1 MIDYFNNLYNFKNPI
16 RHFFNLDNF
25 NYDSAGNGNI
35 NDLAWTAPVTFK
47 IFKNEH
53 EERVISFPNILNYYH
68 TLNAFSKEENF
79 YKIQHI
85 GQRKRV
91 CPDIKVGEFSV
102 MSYSKALQR
111 DAFNLTKYDKLLILD
126 IKSFYGRLYTHDL
139 NFNSSNDLE
148 RRLTSLNKGRTSG
161 ILLGSY
167 LSLFVAEKYLKRIED
182 DLIQSLKDNDVSCY
196 FEYFSDDFYF
206 FCGKNDLTVIQ
217 KVFESVLEKFE
228 LQINHEKTKVIDF
241 EEYMSEN
248 SLEKIW
254 KKVVKI
260 SQEKDKELENRVNKI
275 KPKKIHPAFF
285 TQLVYRLKQI
295 EDIKYKRIFLS
306 NFFKTYY
313 FYSIKSK
320 NYVLSDSDLNYI
332 FYIYKLMPETIL
344 YSLYKIK
351 EMNGF
356 NLEKFKDFVI
366 SRFRSALA
374 NSRNDEQVYLYY
386 AIKVCG
392 FIDVLVDFKELVMK
406 SRNQVLIS
414 YFLLDKII
422 LKDDYICNGVENQED
437 KWLQNYH
444 YLLLYDKDNVDL
456 LLPQKINR
464 ESQKESYRLFYKK
477 NLDNGIPILKPIE
490 EVSMAIDEFISNKI
504 DSYRS
509 LSIDDDGEI

>member
-1 MIDYFNNLYNFKNPI
+1 
-16 RHFFNLDNF
+16 
-25 NYDSAGNGNI
+25 
-35 NDLAWTAPVTFK
+35 
-47 IFKNEH
+47 
-53 EERVISFPNILNYYH
+53 
-68 TLNAFSKEENF
+68 
-79 YKIQHI
+79 
-85 GQRKRV
+85 
-91 CPDIKVGEFSV
+91 
-102 MSYSKALQR
+102 
-111 DAFNLTKYDKLLILD
+111 
-126 IKSFYGRLYTHDL
+126 
-139 NFNSSNDLE
+139 
-148 RRLTSLNKGRTSG
+148 
-161 ILLGSY
+161 
-167 LSLFVAEKYLKRIED
+167 
-182 DLIQSLKDNDVSCY
+182 
-196 FEYFSDDFYF
+196 
-206 FCGKNDLTVIQ
+206 
-217 KVFESVLEKFE
+217 
-228 LQINHEKTKVIDF
+228 
-241 EEYMSEN
+241 
-248 SLEKIW
+248 
-254 KKVVKI
+254 
-260 SQEKDKELENRVNKI
+260 
-275 KPKKIHPAFF
+275 
-285 TQLVYRLKQI
+285 
-295 EDIKYKRIFLS
+295 
-306 NFFKTYY
+306 
-313 FYSIKSK
+313 
-320 NYVLSDSDLNYI
+320 
-332 FYIYKLMPETIL
+332 MPETIL

-456 LLPQKINR
+456 LLPQKIKR

-504 DSYRS
+504 DSYRP